1 MANAKLRMGV
11 SLMDLQALK
20 IFKTVAELGSI
31 SGAARELNYAQS
43 NITTKIQQLETDL
56 QTTLFYRH
64 NRGTTLTAKGKLL
77 LANTE
82 KIFSLIEETRKV
94 MEDDQ
99 TPKGPL
105 VIGSMET
112 TAAIRLPA
120 ILANYHQEY
129 PEVELALKT
138 GPTEENIRG
147 VLQYELDG
155 AFVAGPVE
163 HPDLMQKTVVEEELA
178 LITDTIHPPLSS
190 IKDLQTRTLLVFRSG
205 CSYRAKLEQWLHQ
218 EGVIPNKIMEY
229 GTLEGIIGCVS
240 AGLGVSMLPRSVV
253 EKHVQS
259 GTLRQH
265 LLPNPYRKVNTVF
278 IYRKDTYIPTS
289 LLKFIELLSNQ
300 KNILSPTFTS

>member
-1 MANAKLRMGV
+1 
-11 SLMDLQALK
+11 MDLQALK
-20 IFKTVAELGSI
+20 IFKTVAEMGSI
-31 SGAARELNYAQS
+31 SGAARNLNYAQS

-77 LANTE
+77 LTNTE

-105 VIGSMET
+105 IIGSMET
-112 TAAIRLPA
+112 TAAIRLPT
-120 ILANYHQEY
+120 ILASYHHEY
-129 PEVELALKT
+129 PEVDLTLKT
-138 GPTEENIRG
+138 GTSEENIRG

-178 LITDTIHPPLSS
+178 LISDTIQPPLSS

-205 CSYRAKLEQWLHQ
+205 CSYRAKFEQWLHQ

-240 AGLGVSMLPRSVV
+240 AGLGVSMLPSSVV
-253 EKHVQS
+253 EKHVQA

-289 LLKFIELLSNQ
+289 LFKFIELLNG
-300 KNILSPTFTS
+300 